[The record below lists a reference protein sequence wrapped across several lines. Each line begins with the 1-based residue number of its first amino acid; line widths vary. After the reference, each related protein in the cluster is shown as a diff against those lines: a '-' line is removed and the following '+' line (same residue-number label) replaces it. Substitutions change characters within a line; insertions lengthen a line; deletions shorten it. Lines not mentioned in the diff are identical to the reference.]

1 MKKSAFMKKKLLM
14 VALSIAMAFAA
25 AVPAFADGAGVFSG
39 GNPEYASFSSVGNTA
54 YQLNAY
60 TEGMP
65 TNKTP
70 VTMWVNTGSSTQRWN
85 TIIPVPNTSGVY
97 WMKNAANTGVVLAYN
112 GGSNAIL
119 ATADPWQA
127 ANQGIKFVFEG
138 IGPNGYSKTG
148 LVLPQRLLAV
158 TASGYY
164 NGAPVQWLGSNGLNN
179 QLWYGGL
186 YA

>member
-1 MKKSAFMKKKLLM
+1 MKESAFMKKKLLM
-14 VALSIAMAFAA
+14 AALSIAMAFAA

-54 YQLNAY
+54 YQLNAH

-85 TIIPVPNTSGVY
+85 TISPVPNVSGVY
-97 WMKNAANTGVVLAYN
+97 WMKNVANPRVVLAYD
-112 GGSNAIL
+112 GGANAIL
-119 ATADPWQA
+119 ATADPGQA
-127 ANQGIKFVFEG
+127 VKQGIKFVYEG
-138 IGPNGYSKTG
+138 KGPNGYSKTG
-148 LVLPQRLLAV
+148 LVLPELLLAA
-158 TASGYY
+158 TATGYY
-164 NGAPVQWLGSNGLNN
+164 NGARVQWLGSNGLNN